1 MSSIDTPLT
10 PSMKGK
16 RSLNAY
22 IKGIAFEELQ
32 KERDAVLAC
41 SLEDI
46 RKAADVIEKVVSK
59 DNICVIGNEKH
70 IKDEA
75 ELFDNISVLS

>member
-1 MSSIDTPLT
+1 M
-10 PSMKGK
+10 GG
-16 RSLNAY
+16 RVCGGNAY